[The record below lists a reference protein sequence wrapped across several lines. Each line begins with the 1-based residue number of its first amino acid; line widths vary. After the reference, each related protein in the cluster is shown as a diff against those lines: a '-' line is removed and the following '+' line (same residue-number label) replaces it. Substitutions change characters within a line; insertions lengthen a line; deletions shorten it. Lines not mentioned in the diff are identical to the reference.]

1 LTEPWE
7 EARKSEVRSTTR
19 GGRKRRSWLK
29 LALRWL
35 ALLFMVSWIAIPFL
49 VTISASLKT
58 RGAVFAD
65 PSIIPTNPTFDSYR
79 EVLSRP
85 GFRTAFVNSVI
96 LGFGTCG
103 LTLVLAVPAAYAFAR
118 FGFRFRHLLLLF
130 VLLPRLVPGVA
141 LLLPLYR
148 LAAELGVLNSR
159 GTLIVVYSGGLLP
172 LAIWLLM
179 GFFQQI
185 PREVEEAATVDGA
198 TLLQRQR
205 FVVLP
210 LAVPALITVG
220 VLAFREAWNEF
231 QLPLV
236 LATSQD
242 ARPLPFELYNLKGL
256 NLSNLP
262 GEAAFALL
270 TILPLAFVYV
280 RIERYVVQGMVS
292 GSTR

>member
-1 LTEPWE
+1 LT
-7 EARKSEVRSTTR
+7 SDTDR
-19 GGRKRRSWLK
+19 GSRGSGVAGGDRRR
-29 LALRWL
+29 ALRLVLKWVGVV
-35 ALLFMVSWIAIPFL
+35 FVVSWILIPFL

-58 RGAVFAD
+58 RGAVFGD
-65 PSIIPTNPTFDSYR
+65 PSIIPSRPTLESYR
-79 EVLSRP
+79 QVLARP
-85 GFRTAFVNSVI
+85 GFRSALLNSII
-96 LGFGTCG
+96 LGFGTCA
-103 LTLVLAVPAAYAFAR
+103 LTLLLAVPAAYAFAR
-118 FGFRFRHLLLLF
+118 FRFRIRHILLLF

-148 LAAELGVLNSR
+148 LAAELGVLNSLL
-159 GTLIVVYSGGLLP
+159 TLIVVYSGGLLP

-198 TLLQRQR
+198 SLWQRQR
-205 FVVLP
+205 HIVLP
-210 LAVPALITVG
+210 LAIPALITVG

-236 LATSQD
+236 LATTQE
-242 ARPLPFELYNLKGL
+242 ARPLPFELYSLQGL

-270 TILPLAFVYV
+270 TIIPLALVYI

-292 GSTR
+292 GSSR